1 MDLLLE
7 RHRMLNAEW
16 DRIREA
22 GFITTSPSGYSRMTV
37 KASRLRAIL
46 RDLRSIEKRLAMT
59 PAGRT

>member
-22 GFITTSPSGYSRMTV
+22 GFITTSRSGYRRATV

-46 RDLRSIEKRLAMT
+46 RELRSIEKRRACW
-59 PAGRT
+59 PS